1 MKEVIKKIMKNKVIG
16 HMLAACIIL
25 LVSQVVINIVKCNW
39 VGVFNGII
47 WLFAACLNFKMISR
61 ISSLE
66 DVIDCQER
74 FIDRICNAIEVAKTK
89 EETE

>member
-1 MKEVIKKIMKNKVIG
+1 MNEIIKKITKNKVIG

-25 LVSQVVINIVKCNW
+25 LVLSLVINIVECNW
-39 VGVFNGII
+39 VGVFNDII
-47 WLFAACLNFKMISR
+47 WLFVACLNFKMMSR

-74 FIDRICNAIEVAKTK
+74 FIDRICNAIEVAKKK

>member
-1 MKEVIKKIMKNKVIG
+1 MKEIIKKITKNKVYG

-25 LVSQVVINIVKCNW
+25 LVLSLVIDIVKCNW
-39 VGVFNGII
+39 VGVFSDII
-47 WLFAACLNFKMISR
+47 WLYVSCLNLKMMSR
-61 ISSLE
+61 VSSLE

-74 FIDRICNAIEVAKTK
+74 FIDRICKAIEKAKKK